1 MTTLEQHEIP
11 WIHLRAYLDHF
22 LPATEEGLGQMD
34 PQARD
39 ILIGI
44 LEEMRER
51 ACGDLPTTPAA

>member
-11 WIHLRAYLDHF
+11 WMHLRAYLEWF
-22 LPATEEGLGQMD
+22 LPATEEGLSQMD
-34 PQARD
+34 PQARE

-44 LEEMRER
+44 LAEITER